1 MTNIQKDS
9 TSPLENKKTRLAKH
23 IAQLPKSGIRDF
35 FELVNKM
42 DNVISL
48 GVGEPDFITPWT
60 IRENA
65 IYSLDKGRTSYT
77 SNLGLL
83 SLRKEICN
91 YVERNYNVKYNP
103 QDECIVTVGVSEA
116 LDLAIRAITNPGDE
130 IIYHEPCYVSYNPE
144 IRMAFGVPV
153 AVNTYQQN
161 NFALN
166 PDDLAKAITPKS
178 KAILLNFPCNPTGA
192 TINMDQMK
200 AIAQI
205 AIKHD
210 LIVLT
215 DLIYSELVYDKEIMP
230 AISSIPEMKERTIF
244 LHGFSKAFAMTGF
257 RIGYAC
263 GPRDIIDT
271 MMKIHQYSMLC
282 ASITAQEAAIEAL
295 KNSIVDRDNMRR
307 EYKSR
312 RNVIVNR
319 FNEAQLPCIMP
330 EGAFYCFPNITSTGL
345 SSLEFATRLIKE
357 KQVAVVP
364 GSAFGPCG
372 EGYIRACYATSMAGI
387 QEATLKIKEFVQE
400 LKK

>member
-1 MTNIQKDS
+1 
-9 TSPLENKKTRLAKH
+9 
-23 IAQLPKSGIRDF
+23 
-35 FELVNKM
+35 
-42 DNVISL
+42 
-48 GVGEPDFITPWT
+48 
-60 IRENA
+60 
-65 IYSLDKGRTSYT
+65 
-77 SNLGLL
+77 
-83 SLRKEICN
+83 
-91 YVERNYNVKYNP
+91 
-103 QDECIVTVGVSEA
+103 
-116 LDLAIRAITNPGDE
+116 
-130 IIYHEPCYVSYNPE
+130 
-144 IRMAFGVPV
+144 
-153 AVNTYQQN
+153 
-161 NFALN
+161 
-166 PDDLAKAITPKS
+166 
-178 KAILLNFPCNPTGA
+178 
-192 TINMDQMK
+192 MDQMK
-200 AIAQI
+200 AIAPI

-210 LIVLT
+210 LIVPT
-215 DLIYSELVYDKEIMP
+215 NLIYSELVYDKEIMP
-230 AISSIPEMKERTIF
+230 AISSIPGMKERTIF

-295 KNSIVDRDNMRR
+295 KNSIVDRDTMRR

-345 SSLEFATRLIKE
+345 FSLEFATRLIKE